1 MKRNPSSHRQAIELS
16 GEYDLARRHELSTS
30 FETLATGRPVWID
43 MQRVTFIDS
52 TFLGVLAALRVRLKE
67 NPVTLV
73 GVRPNIAR
81 VLALAKFDRLFVFIA
96 GIA

>member
-1 MKRNPSSHRQAIELS
+1 
-16 GEYDLARRHELSTS
+16 
-30 FETLATGRPVWID
+30 

-67 NPVTLV
+67 SPVTLV

-81 VLALAKFDRLFVFIA
+81 VLALAKFDRLFVFA
-96 GIA
+96 D